1 MQDSILLV
9 GSTEKSQALL
19 HALVP
24 PGSFSTVNMVRSGGE
39 ARRLTQTVDPA
50 LVVISA
56 PLSDES
62 GLDLAL
68 ELAHTNFSGVLLL
81 VKADLAEAVSMRV
94 EEYGVLVLG
103 KPVAKPLF
111 DQAMRFSLAMRNR
124 MLALREENA
133 RLEKK
138 LADTKLIDRA
148 KCLLIQYLGMTEDE
162 AHRQIEKQAMDN
174 RQTKTAVARSILASY
189 EL

>member
-24 PGSFSTVNMVRSGGE
+24 QGRFGAVSEVHSGGE

-68 ELAHTNFSGVLLL
+68 ELARTHFSGVLLL
-81 VKADLAEAVSMRV
+81 VKADLAETVAMRV

-103 KPVAKPLF
+103 KPVA

-148 KCLLIQYLGMTEDE
+148 KCMLIQYLGMTEE
-162 AHRQIEKQAMDN
+162 QAHRQIEKQAMDN
-174 RQTKTAVARSILASY
+174 RQTKTAVAQGILASY
-189 EL
+189 EM

>member
-19 HALVP
+19 RALVP
-24 PGSFSTVNMVRSGGE
+24 QGPGHTVTLAHSGSE
-39 ARRLTQTVDPA
+39 ARRLTQTAEPA

-68 ELAHTNFSGVLLL
+68 EMAHNCFSGVLLL
-81 VKADLAEAVSMRV
+81 IKADLMEAVAMRV
-94 EEYGVLVLG
+94 EECGVLVLS

-111 DQAMRFSLAMRNR
+111 DQAMRFSLAMRSR
-124 MLALREENA
+124 MLTLREENA

-138 LADTKLIDRA
+138 LADIKLIDRA
-148 KCLLIQYLGMTEDE
+148 KCLLIQYRGMTEE
-162 AHRQIEKQAMDN
+162 QAHRLIEKQAMDN

>member
-1 MQDSILLV
+1 MQESILLV

-24 PGSFSTVNMVRSGGE
+24 QGQFGAVSAVRSGGE

-68 ELAHTNFSGVLLL
+68 ELAHTHFSGVLLL
-81 VKADLAEAVSMRV
+81 VKAELAETVAVRV

-111 DQAMRFSLAMRNR
+111 DQALRFSLAMRNR

-148 KCLLIQYLGMTEDE
+148 KCMLIQYLGMTEE
-162 AHRQIEKQAMDN
+162 QAHRQIEKQAMDN
-174 RQTKTAVARSILASY
+174 RQTKTAVARGILASY